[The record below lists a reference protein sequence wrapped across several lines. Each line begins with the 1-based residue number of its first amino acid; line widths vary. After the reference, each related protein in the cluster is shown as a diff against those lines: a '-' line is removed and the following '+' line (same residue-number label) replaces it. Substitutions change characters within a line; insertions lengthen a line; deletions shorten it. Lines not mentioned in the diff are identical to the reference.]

1 LFAVIGLTFRL
12 FFGRFG
18 KVIGISA
25 LVLLPMLAAS
35 AGGQLANVAFAGLRG
50 SNGAI
55 SMTQALSIGA
65 ICLGLLVLVL
75 GALYPWMEGALT
87 HNVIE
92 HVLGRNVG
100 VGASYSAA
108 RPQWGALWVSNAARQ
123 IVIYIALAIAGIV
136 AGMMFG
142 PDVLASFVNSAQ
154 NSGGLNLP
162 IIILL
167 ALCAPLALI
176 VLAAAFLIAMNWSL
190 RAPAIIGEGLGGFE
204 SLGRSNAL
212 VSGNRWRLGIRLLP
226 MVLLELLTVSLP
238 AAFVTSVTNM
248 QTFQQAGAAMV
259 QQMLP
264 IAAVAVVASALIS
277 LIAKPWQI
285 IYMAVNYLDLRA
297 RKEDLAAIVG
307 TEAGQIAPQPTAIQV
322 SPAAAADATAADSV
336 YTGQMSLGVRIGALI
351 RRLRIEPD
359 NAQLNRELAEAY
371 EGLGDIGGAISA
383 WGRVRELDAANAEP
397 LLRIARLQLRRRD
410 RDAAT
415 RSLADYMRVETD
427 PIRLDDVRN
436 DGMLSPL
443 LPQS

>member
-1 LFAVIGLTFRL
+1 
-12 FFGRFG
+12 
-18 KVIGISA
+18 
-25 LVLLPMLAAS
+25 
-35 AGGQLANVAFAGLRG
+35 
-50 SNGAI
+50 
-55 SMTQALSIGA
+55 
-65 ICLGLLVLVL
+65 
-75 GALYPWMEGALT
+75 
-87 HNVIE
+87 
-92 HVLGRNVG
+92 
-100 VGASYSAA
+100 
-108 RPQWGALWVSNAARQ
+108 
-123 IVIYIALAIAGIV
+123 
-136 AGMMFG
+136 
-142 PDVLASFVNSAQ
+142 
-154 NSGGLNLP
+154 
-162 IIILL
+162 
-167 ALCAPLALI
+167 
-176 VLAAAFLIAMNWSL
+176 
-190 RAPAIIGEGLGGFE
+190 
-204 SLGRSNAL
+204 
-212 VSGNRWRLGIRLLP
+212 
-226 MVLLELLTVSLP
+226 
-238 AAFVTSVTNM
+238 
-248 QTFQQAGAAMV
+248 MV

-307 TEAGQIAPQPTAIQV
+307 TEAGQIAPQPTAVQV
-322 SPAAAADATAADSV
+322 SPAAAADATAVDSI
-336 YTGQMSLGVRIGALI
+336 YTGQISLGVRIGALT

-427 PIRLDDVRN
+427 PVRLDDVRN